1 MPLLFWIVP
10 YIIAGGV
17 MWFVASQTAPFGR
30 EVKLSRAILTVFLMG
45 VCSGAFS
52 YWLLPVIG
60 HWYLLALFVA
70 WVLIVMLTLQ
80 QSFWRSLLAVIIYL
94 IVVIGTYA
102 FMELVVHYDGTNIR
116 SR

>member
-10 YIIAGGV
+10 YLFAGGV

-30 EVKLSRAILTVFLMG
+30 EVKLSRAILTIFVMG
-45 VCSGAFS
+45 LCSKAFS
-52 YWLLPVIG
+52 LWLMPVIG
-60 HWYLLALFVA
+60 PWYLLPLFVV

-80 QSFWRSLLAVIIYL
+80 QSFWRALLAVIIYL

-102 FMELVVHYDGTNIR
+102 FMELVVHFDGTNAKPH
-116 SR
+116 